1 MSENQPNQTYTFAK
15 QFLIFLVVLNLGVLF
30 ALGTLYLKVD
40 KQRIALDERQT
51 KMIRDSIIYRDSLR
65 RDTNFL
71 KTLQVLDYSF
81 AKSLLSN
88 SFGSAIFLV

>member
-1 MSENQPNQTYTFAK
+1 MSENQQNQTYTFAK

-71 KTLQVLDYSF
+71 KTLQVAPLAGIKPDT
-81 AKSLLSN
+81 LP
-88 SFGSAIFLV
+88 

>member
-1 MSENQPNQTYTFAK
+1 MSNNQPNPTYGFAK

-30 ALGTLYLKVD
+30 ALGNLYINVD
-40 KQRIALDERQT
+40 EQRRALDERQT

-71 KTLQVLDYSF
+71 KTLHVAPIAGIKMDTLP
-81 AKSLLSN
+81 
-88 SFGSAIFLV
+88 

>member
-1 MSENQPNQTYTFAK
+1 MSDNQPNQAYTFAK

-30 ALGTLYLKVD
+30 ALGTIYLKVD
-40 KQRIALDERQT
+40 KQRLALEERET

-71 KTLQVLDYSF
+71 KTLRVAPMARVSQEMTP
-81 AKSLLSN
+81 
-88 SFGSAIFLV
+88 